1 MAPITLYFLQASRS
15 IRIAWLLEELG
26 LDYEV
31 KFADRE
37 NQKAPQWMKEEA
49 GGLGKFPV
57 MKDGDVVLYESG
69 NITEYICDKYD
80 TEHRFLPAIG
90 DPKRYQVQQ
99 WVHAAE
105 ATYMLHA
112 LAITYARWNQKGGDV
127 EATEAGLSVNVQKD
141 FDYLEAELGKS
152 KGKFLL
158 GDSPTA
164 ADTMMEF
171 TVDFILTR
179 ELGTKGKTWDEVVAY
194 RKSCQ
199 ATDGWKKAQKK
210 TGHRL

>member
-1 MAPITLYFLQASRS
+1 MAPIILYFLQASRS

-31 KFADRE
+31 KAAERE
-37 NQKAPQWMKEEA
+37 GQKAPQWIKDEA

-57 MKDGDVVLYESG
+57 LKDGEVFLYESG
-69 NITEYICDKYD
+69 NITEYLCDKYD
-80 TEHRFLPAIG
+80 TEHRLLPPLG
-90 DPKRYQVQQ
+90 DPKRYQVLK

-105 ATYMLHA
+105 ATYMLHS
-112 LAITYARWNQKGGDV
+112 LVILYARWNQKGGDV
-127 EATEAGLSVNVQKD
+127 EATEAGLAVNVQKD
-141 FDYLEAELGKS
+141 LDYLASELEKS
-152 KGKFLL
+152 KGKFLV

-171 TVDFILTR
+171 SVDFILTR
-179 ELGTKGKTWDEVVAY
+179 ELGTKGEQWESVDQY
-194 RKSCQ
+194 RKDCQ
-199 ATDGWKKAQKK
+199 VTTTWKKAQKK